1 MVLTY
6 IYKAVESRPAASSI
20 MHGAAEVSVVQGL
33 LRINN
38 LFFANVS
45 SSVDEVARRANSGE
59 NDCRLPLSI
68 IVLHI
73 G

>member
-6 IYKAVESRPAASSI
+6 IYKAVESRSAASSI

-45 SSVDEVARRANSGE
+45 SVDEVARRANSGE

>member
-45 SSVDEVARRANSGE
+45 SSVDEVARRANSGG
-59 NDCRLPLSI
+59 CLYL
-68 IVLHI
+68 
-73 G
+73 

>member
-45 SSVDEVARRANSGE
+45 SVDEVARRANSGE

>member
-1 MVLTY
+1 
-6 IYKAVESRPAASSI
+6 

-38 LFFANVS
+38 LFFANV

>member
-45 SSVDEVARRANSGE
+45 SVDEVARRANSGE
-59 NDCRLPLSI
+59 NDCRLPLSNSSTYQ
-68 IVLHI
+68 
-73 G
+73 